1 MNAETVYGAL
11 LMVYIIVFGFWH
23 TLRSQQTELRDKGFL
38 HSTQE
43 KQDDRIFRASLVAG
57 AAFVASLGAWALD
70 LLDVAIAALIAGGV
84 TTSVYLIRTRRNKP
98 IA

>member
-1 MNAETVYGAL
+1 MSAETVYGAL
-11 LMVYIIVFGFWH
+11 LMVYIIVLWFWH

-43 KQDDRIFRASLVAG
+43 KQDDRIFRASCVAG

-70 LLDVAIAALIAGGV
+70 LLDVAISALIVGGLA
-84 TTSVYLIRTRRNKP
+84 TSVYLIRTRRNKP